1 MLVEDFKMIRYK
13 ITFLYL
19 HEARIFSNELIDSW
33 LIWHY
38 HEDRRLVKIPPW
50 YLKIIENRRNKQ
62 DFKENVFLSIL

>member
-19 HEARIFSNELIDSW
+19 HEARNFSNELIDSW
-33 LIWHY
+33 LIEY
-38 HEDRRLVKIPPW
+38 YREDRRLVKISPW

-62 DFKENVFLSIL
+62 DFKENVFLLIL